1 MNKFLQSVYR
11 EFSDKGEIN
20 EKKKK
25 LIANDLLGSSSYFCG
40 FERPQITSSSR
51 MGGYELP
58 HMTYIIRRTL
68 IKNVIEYPGPSSSP
82 EE

>member
-40 FERPQITSSSR
+40 FERP
-51 MGGYELP
+51 
-58 HMTYIIRRTL
+58 
-68 IKNVIEYPGPSSSP
+68 
-82 EE
+82 